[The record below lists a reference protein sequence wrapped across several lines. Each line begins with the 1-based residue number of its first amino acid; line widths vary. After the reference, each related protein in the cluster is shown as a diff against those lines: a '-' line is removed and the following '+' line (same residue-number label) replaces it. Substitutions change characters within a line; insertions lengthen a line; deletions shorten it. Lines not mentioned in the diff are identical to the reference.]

1 MAEVI
6 EVQNLTKV
14 FKTQNNAEGF
24 RVIDNLS
31 FSVGRGE
38 KVGIVG
44 STGCGKSTFLR
55 IVLGVERPTEGRVVV
70 DGREPYLEYNHFKG
84 KISAVFQEDRLLPWR
99 TAVDNVIIGLEIM
112 NVEKPKA
119 LEEAE
124 KWLSRL
130 GLEKFARAYP
140 SELSGGMRQRVA
152 IARALI
158 VNPEVVLLD
167 EAFGHL
173 DEVTSRRLRSDF
185 FKILSGSGTTTVMVT
200 HNLDEALESVDRI
213 LVFGKP
219 AKMLGD
225 FRLGD
230 YDPKQL
236 KHLLQT
242 LIEMNVPLE
251 EVDFGKV

>member
-1 MAEVI
+1 MI

-31 FSVGRGE
+31 FSVVRGE

-152 IARALI
+152 IA
-158 VNPEVVLLD
+158 
-167 EAFGHL
+167 
-173 DEVTSRRLRSDF
+173 
-185 FKILSGSGTTTVMVT
+185 
-200 HNLDEALESVDRI
+200 
-213 LVFGKP
+213 
-219 AKMLGD
+219 
-225 FRLGD
+225 
-230 YDPKQL
+230 
-236 KHLLQT
+236 
-242 LIEMNVPLE
+242 
-251 EVDFGKV
+251 